1 MNIDLMLL
9 VLIGLRGMAPIA
21 LTAIGEAFSE
31 RAGVVNIGLEGI
43 ILLSAFGAVVGGEFF
58 MALGAGAWT
67 PWLGMFSGMLFGAL
81 FGLIHGFIGIY
92 MRGDQIISGVGINLF
107 ALGLVGFGLDALW
120 NVKGSYQYDLAL
132 RLPGIQTPV
141 GNLSYIILATF
152 ALAFFTYWMLNKTAF
167 GLRVKA
173 VGENPEAADIA
184 GISVERTRM
193 IAVVYG
199 AALGGLAGAFL
210 SLDVNNGITENISA
224 GRGFIALATVVFSK
238 LNPLLALVGGLIFG
252 LAQVLSTWIKSFVGP
267 DYFYFVQMIPYVVTL
282 LVVAGAIGR
291 ARFPAAIAQPYKRE

>member
-1 MNIDLMLL
+1 MNIDIMLL
-9 VLIGLRGMAPIA
+9 VLLGLRGMVPIA

-58 MALGAGAWT
+58 MHMGAGAWT
-67 PWLGMFSGMLFGAL
+67 PWLGMLSGVVFGA
-81 FGLIHGFIGIY
+81 FIGLIHGFIGIY

-132 RLPGIQTPV
+132 RLPGIPTPF
-141 GNLSYIILATF
+141 GNFSFLIVATF
-152 ALAFFTYWMLNKTAF
+152 AFAVFTYWMLNKTAF

-210 SLDVNNGITENISA
+210 SLDINNGITENISA

-291 ARFPAAIAQPYKRE
+291 ARFPAAISQPYRRE